1 MEARGRRF
9 SGGFPGYDGP
19 ALPRAM
25 RSSRGRGEAARRQ
38 SAVVARTGF
47 FELLATVAGRILQ
60 DTGINSGQCNKANNV
75 NEQESLK
82 ENLPSEIDS
91 QVSSVGSE
99 FLPPPC
105 DSDLSTAKFD
115 PSPGSP
121 SIEIKEI
128 TSISE
133 LQGVCTEMKQFPDDE
148 MQGHF
153 EMIEMMVSEQIMEG
167 EKQATL
173 GFAAGDSMEFKQLPT
188 MVQEKPTTETN
199 VISVEKGGKESRG
212 YLEAMGEVMVQVL
225 EAPIAVMT
233 EADSSIPEFQM
244 HCQSSESGDVMKLTS
259 PMDLGE
265 DKDDENASMEDK
277 GIVVDE
283 KIPPSV
289 ATSGCSK
296 VAPPA
301 GLAEGQGMTRPV
313 LKRVICK
320 RDGKMSRMEKV
331 CSSQCLVPET
341 NLKDP
346 YRKGLESQKNAEAVK
361 CIRTVETRRRK
372 RHHTDMESMDSG
384 SSEVRHLSVCLI
396 TKQSQNGCS
405 ICSPATVKLSIK
417 SFTVPEL
424 FVDLPESASIL
435 NLKRAVMEAAMNLLG
450 GGLRVRVLLQGKKV
464 PDEGAT
470 LLQMGISRSA
480 KPESLGFMLE
490 PSPVPTSTSATAAED
505 PLLVLSHANNPPL
518 PRYAIESSCS
528 IRAQADANRRAKNE
542 LDPPSTVT
550 TNMSQDSLE
559 GESGAIILHPGV
571 GTGENMPGMALVP
584 VRQKTGALDVGKRRM
599 RCPFSVAEVEALVH
613 AVEKLGTGRW
623 RDVKLRAFDHAKHRT
638 YVDLKDKWKTLVHT
652 ARIAP
657 HQRRGEPVPQELLE
671 RVTRAHSYWSAQAAK
686 QQAELDF

>member
-91 QVSSVGSE
+91 QVSSVGSVTNHVVI
-99 FLPPPC
+99 
-105 DSDLSTAKFD
+105 DKRQSATGD
-115 PSPGSP
+115 
-121 SIEIKEI
+121 I
-128 TSISE
+128 TSS
-133 LQGVCTEMKQFPDDE
+133 
-148 MQGHF
+148 
-153 EMIEMMVSEQIMEG
+153 
-167 EKQATL
+167 
-173 GFAAGDSMEFKQLPT
+173 SMEFKQLPT
-188 MVQEKPTTETN
+188 MVQEKPTTEMN
-199 VISVEKGGKESRG
+199 VISVEKGAKESRG

-233 EADSSIPEFQM
+233 EADSLIPEFQM

-283 KIPPSV
+283 KLPPSV

-320 RDGKMSRMEKV
+320 KDGKMSRMEKV

-346 YRKGLESQKNAEAVK
+346 YRKGLESQKNAEVVK
-361 CIRTVETRRRK
+361 W
-372 RHHTDMESMDSG
+372 
-384 SSEVRHLSVCLI
+384 HLSVSLI

-518 PRYAIESSCS
+518 PRYATECSCS
-528 IRAQADANRRAKNE
+528 AIRAQADANRRAKNE

-550 TNMSQDSLE
+550 TNMSQDSLG

-584 VRQKTGALDVGKRRM
+584 VRQKPGALDVGKRRM

-686 QQAELDF
+686 QQ

>member
-91 QVSSVGSE
+91 QVSS
-99 FLPPPC
+99 
-105 DSDLSTAKFD
+105 
-115 PSPGSP
+115 SP

-173 GFAAGDSMEFKQLPT
+173 GFAAGDITSSSMEFKQLPT
-188 MVQEKPTTETN
+188 MVQEKPTTEMN

-212 YLEAMGEVMVQVL
+212 YLEAMGEVMVQAL

-233 EADSSIPEFQM
+233 EADSLIPEFQM

-313 LKRVICK
+313 LKQVNCK
-320 RDGKMSRMEKV
+320 KHGKMSRMEKV

-361 CIRTVETRRRK
+361 W
-372 RHHTDMESMDSG
+372 
-384 SSEVRHLSVCLI
+384 HLSVSLI

-505 PLLVLSHANNPPL
+505 PLLGCNSMKTKLTHLNERMAVSPHSTRVAAAGALA
-518 PRYAIESSCS
+518 A

-542 LDPPSTVT
+542 LDPSSTVT
-550 TNMSQDSLE
+550 TNMSQDSLG

>member
-1 MEARGRRF
+1 MC
-9 SGGFPGYDGP
+9 
-19 ALPRAM
+19 
-25 RSSRGRGEAARRQ
+25 
-38 SAVVARTGF
+38 
-47 FELLATVAGRILQ
+47 I
-60 DTGINSGQCNKANNV
+60 
-75 NEQESLK
+75 QESFDLRPGHHF
-82 ENLPSEIDS
+82 LIGD
-91 QVSSVGSE
+91 SSVKPFLLQE

-133 LQGVCTEMKQFPDDE
+133 LQGICTEMKQFPDDE

-173 GFAAGDSMEFKQLPT
+173 GFAAGDITSSSMKFKQLPT

-233 EADSSIPEFQM
+233 EADSLIPEFQM

-320 RDGKMSRMEKV
+320 KDGKMSRMEKV

-346 YRKGLESQKNAEAVK
+346 YRKGLESQKNAEVVK
-361 CIRTVETRRRK
+361 CIRTIETRRRK

-384 SSEVRHLSVCLI
+384 SSEGEYFYLR
-396 TKQSQNGCS
+396 
-405 ICSPATVKLSIK
+405 TV
-417 SFTVPEL
+417 
-424 FVDLPESASIL
+424 
-435 NLKRAVMEAAMNLLG
+435 
-450 GGLRVRVLLQGKKV
+450 
-464 PDEGAT
+464 
-470 LLQMGISRSA
+470 
-480 KPESLGFMLE
+480 
-490 PSPVPTSTSATAAED
+490 
-505 PLLVLSHANNPPL
+505 
-518 PRYAIESSCS
+518 
-528 IRAQADANRRAKNE
+528 
-542 LDPPSTVT
+542 
-550 TNMSQDSLE
+550 SLE
-559 GESGAIILHPGV
+559 NLS
-571 GTGENMPGMALVP
+571 ENL
-584 VRQKTGALDVGKRRM
+584 
-599 RCPFSVAEVEALVH
+599 
-613 AVEKLGTGRW
+613 
-623 RDVKLRAFDHAKHRT
+623 
-638 YVDLKDKWKTLVHT
+638 
-652 ARIAP
+652 
-657 HQRRGEPVPQELLE
+657 
-671 RVTRAHSYWSAQAAK
+671 SA
-686 QQAELDF
+686 